1 MSFLGDMSRD
11 RKKWACTVQTLWT
24 QTMKHKTNGV
34 STIEFSK
41 SGKKLS
47 QLLHTTCCTCCF
59 LIWKRRSI
67 PKIPRQTLQSRFFCW
82 FTMMWTLWHT
92 AKHLEIFGSPWSLWR
107 KSWRRVW
114 CNFIQVTWR
123 CTLLFPSVR
132 CWKGSLYSHFRQ
144 NFTQAMLTGIP
155 YVPPIESILKQDFMI
170 NWSKTPAHFRQSFP
184 GSYNPFQTSLSNCM
198 TTLEVQTRLSKFMT
212 TPKQPVSGKSHSVSA
227 TDHDNPLFF
236 HPPRHIHRR
245 WQPLESPAS
254 FYNFLLPS
262 FSTQPTRDLTRSF
275 GSMPGN
281 WTALVGCLEKKKIS
295 WNMSACSDC

>member
-92 AKHLEIFGSPWSLWR
+92 AKHLFLKFLGHLDHCDASPEDVFDATSYKSLEGVHYSFPRSDVGRVPLTAIFVRISLR
-107 KSWRRVW
+107 
-114 CNFIQVTWR
+114 
-123 CTLLFPSVR
+123 R
-132 CWKGSLYSHFRQ
+132 CWLVYRTYLLSSQYS
-144 NFTQAMLTGIP
+144 N
-155 YVPPIESILKQDFMI
+155 
-170 NWSKTPAHFRQSFP
+170 
-184 GSYNPFQTSLSNCM
+184 
-198 TTLEVQTRLSKFMT
+198 
-212 TPKQPVSGKSHSVSA
+212 
-227 TDHDNPLFF
+227 
-236 HPPRHIHRR
+236 
-245 WQPLESPAS
+245 
-254 FYNFLLPS
+254 
-262 FSTQPTRDLTRSF
+262 
-275 GSMPGN
+275 
-281 WTALVGCLEKKKIS
+281 KIS
-295 WNMSACSDC
+295 W